1 MKRVTL
7 AMYMLQTS
15 SAVKRS
21 FPSSVYVTT
30 IFIACLFSSVLR
42 AQTSSASPSPEY
54 QKVIKERVT
63 KIVDVLEITDNKK
76 NNNALETI
84 SSQYFAL
91 NDIHEKS
98 KEKIAQIKKETP
110 VEKQSEEIKKEEE
123 IKSGVLKQQHDR
135 FIAQLKKDLTDAQVE
150 KVKNGM
156 TYNVLNVTYTAYQDM
171 IPSLTT
177 EQKEKIY
184 TWLLEARELAMDAE
198 SSDKKHAVFGKYKGR
213 INNYLSQAGYD
224 MKKEEKAWQARIREK
239 REKQGEANN

>member
-7 AMYMLQTS
+7 AMYMLQSS
-15 SAVKRS
+15 SANKRP
-21 FPSSVYVTT
+21 FLIPVYVTT
-30 IFIACLFSSVLR
+30 IIIACLFSSGLR
-42 AQTSSASPSPEY
+42 AQTSSASDTPEY

-63 KIVDVLEITDNKK
+63 KIVDVLEITDSKK
-76 NNNALETI
+76 YNNVLETI
-84 SSQYFAL
+84 SSQYFTL
-91 NDIHEKS
+91 NEIHEKS
-98 KEKIAQIKKETP
+98 KDKVSQLKKDVQT
-110 VEKQSEEIKKEEE
+110 EKQAEEIKKEEE
-123 IKSGVLKQQHDR
+123 IKSAALKQQHDK
-135 FIAQLKKDLTDAQVE
+135 FIAQLKKDLQDAQVE

-171 IPSLTT
+171 IPSLTI

-239 REKQGEANN
+239 KEKQAEANN

>member
-7 AMYMLQTS
+7 AMYMLQSS

-21 FPSSVYVTT
+21 FPCSVYVATV
-30 IFIACLFSSVLR
+30 IACLFSSVLC
-42 AQTSSASPSPEY
+42 AQTSSVSPTPEY
-54 QKVIKERVT
+54 QKVINDRVA
-63 KIVDVLEITDNKK
+63 KIVDVLEITDSKK
-76 NNNALETI
+76 YTNALETI

-98 KEKIAQIKKETP
+98 KEKIARIKKEAP
-110 VEKQSEEIKKEEE
+110 AEKQSEEIKKEEE
-123 IKSGVLKQQHDR
+123 IKSAALKQRHDK
-135 FIAQLKKDLTDAQVE
+135 FITQLKKDLSDAQIE

-171 IPSLTT
+171 IPALTT

-184 TWLLEARELAMDAE
+184 TWLVEARELAMDAE

-239 REKQGEANN
+239 REKQAEANN